1 MKEIVKETGERIK
14 VWPNYYPT
22 IYKKFENE

>member
-1 MKEIVKETGERIK
+1 MKAIIKKTGERIK
-14 VWPNYYPT
+14 VWSNYYPT